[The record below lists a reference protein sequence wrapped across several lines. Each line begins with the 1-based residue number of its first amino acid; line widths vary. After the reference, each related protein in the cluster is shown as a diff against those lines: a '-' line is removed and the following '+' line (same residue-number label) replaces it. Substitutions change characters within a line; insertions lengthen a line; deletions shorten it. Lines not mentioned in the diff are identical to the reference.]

1 MQDHNDR
8 GSYSD
13 HRANLS
19 RRGLLKGAGGAIALG
34 GVTSFA
40 SPFIRSAAADEPV
53 KLGMVLA
60 KQGPFAQQGAD
71 LAAGVQ
77 MALKQAN
84 NLVAGRKVELTW
96 LDESDPLSATQ
107 SITKLVQEQ
116 KVAAVLGGTSSAN
129 SLAMGAVAK
138 RARVPFIS
146 LNAVAREVTGKQ
158 CNRFMFRSPPSIP
171 VYARAMG
178 PDLLTAGKKWY
189 FLVASFAM
197 GDDVLA
203 TFGDFLKASGG
214 TVAGVDRVPVETT
227 DLSSYILKVRQAKP
241 DVLVSG
247 LANVGPIL
255 KQLHEFGMTGK
266 ITVGGPAVSDTDLW
280 SVPREAL
287 SGIYGKMWYYN
298 DPSNSLED
306 KEFTAAYLKDNG
318 KPPTDRVWAGWF
330 MTRYLL
336 AAVENAKSV
345 DAAKLVAALEAL
357 QFKDGSQQVGFR
369 EWDHQLI
376 RQPVVAT
383 AQPNPKD
390 NWDTLKVTSKS
401 SADAKALG
409 ALFGAK
415 EEIGCAMESI

>member
-1 MQDHNDR
+1 MIRQDSEQLASS
-8 GSYSD
+8 GMGI
-13 HRANLS
+13 S
-19 RRGLLKGAGGAIALG
+19 RRTLLKRTAAAAMAGGA
-34 GVTSFA
+34 TSLA
-40 SPFIRSAAADEPV
+40 APFIGSASADEPV
-53 KLGMVLA
+53 KLGLILA

-71 LAAGVQ
+71 LAVGVQ
-77 MALKQAN
+77 IALKQAS
-84 NLVAGRKVELTW
+84 NLVVGRKIEMNW
-96 LDESDPLSATQ
+96 LDESDPQSATQ

-138 RARVPFIS
+138 RARVPFVS
-146 LNAVAREVTGKQ
+146 LNGVARDITGKQ
-158 CNRFMFRSPPSIP
+158 CNRFMFRGPPSIP

-178 PDLLTAGKKWY
+178 PDLLAAGKNWY
-189 FLVASFAM
+189 LLVASFAM

-241 DVLVSG
+241 DVLISG

-287 SGIYGKMWYYN
+287 SGIYGKTWYHN
-298 DPSNSLED
+298 DPSNSPED
-306 KEFTAAYLKDNG
+306 KEFTAAYQKEYG

-330 MTRYLL
+330 MTRFLL
-336 AAVENAKSV
+336 EAIESAKSI
-345 DAAKLVAALEAL
+345 DPAKIVEALEGL
-357 QFKDGSQQVGFR
+357 RFKDGAQQVGFR
-369 EWDHQLI
+369 SWDHQLI
-376 RQPVVAT
+376 RRPVVAV

-390 NWDTLKVTSKS
+390 NWDTLKVTST
-401 SADAKALG
+401 APMDVAALEG
-409 ALFGAK
+409 LFGTK
-415 EEIGCAMESI
+415 EEIGCNMDSL